1 MAMKETRAA
10 LSCIKKND
18 DVFFLIP
25 RGKKILLPL
34 SRNDHSLFLYEC
46 LKRYSMYAKKDFEI
60 VPVCFCFESSDKPIE
75 GYPVLYHL
83 EVEQEKIA
91 RELASRR
98 YESYVA
104 KLKRL
109 AYANEAEAHG
119 CSLIA
124 LPTSFEDFYFHY
136 QDNLFRQ
143 GKISA
148 FSPYSPAANGLC
160 FIRPFLSFSEKDMKE
175 GEEELGI
182 EAKGEV
188 RDCPIGKKEKDA
200 FLKAT
205 CYGEVRPNLPVV
217 KKREVLED
225 CPDFYFAREGETML
239 VKNQDASEVASF
251 RISELD
257 AHRVRL
263 SSFHF
268 EKSANRVKILS
279 SFLSYWKSKR
289 KSPIQLCIPATEKLK
304 LDDAWKT
311 VGDCFTMKI
320 W

>member
-1 MAMKETRAA
+1 MKETRAA

-18 DVFFLIP
+18 DIFFLIP
-25 RGKKILLPL
+25 NGKKILLPL

-75 GYPVLYHL
+75 GYPVLDHL
-83 EVEQEKIA
+83 EIEQERIA
-91 RELASRR
+91 RELASRS

-136 QDNLFRQ
+136 QDNLLRQ
-143 GKISA
+143 GKINTY
-148 FSPYSPAANGLC
+148 SPYSPAANGLF
-160 FIRPFLSFSEKDMKE
+160 FIRPLLSFSEKNIKE

-182 EAKGEV
+182 EANGEV
-188 RDCPIGKKEKDA
+188 RGCPLGKKEKDA

-205 CYGEVRPNLPVV
+205 CYGDSNPNLPTT
-217 KKREVLED
+217 KKREVLEN
-225 CPDFYFAREGETML
+225 CPDLYFERQDKTML
-239 VKNQDASEVASF
+239 VKDQSSFEVASF
-251 RISELD
+251 NISELD
-257 AHRVRL
+257 AHRINL
-263 SSFHF
+263 TSFHF
-268 EKSANRVKILS
+268 SEGVDQAKILS
-279 SFLSYWKSKR
+279 SFISYWKGKR
-289 KSPIQLCIPATEKLK
+289 KAPLQFCIPTTERLNPE
-304 LDDAWKT
+304 DGWK
-311 VGDCFTMKI
+311 VVAGYFVKKI

>member
-1 MAMKETRAA
+1 M
-10 LSCIKKND
+10 
-18 DVFFLIP
+18 
-25 RGKKILLPL
+25 

-75 GYPVLYHL
+75 GYPVLDHL
-83 EVEQEKIA
+83 EVEQERIA
-91 RELASRR
+91 RELASRS

-143 GKISA
+143 GKINTY
-148 FSPYSPAANGLC
+148 SPYSPASNGLC
-160 FIRPFLSFSEKDMKE
+160 FIRPLLSFSEKSMKE

-182 EAKGEV
+182 ESNGEV
-188 RDCPIGKKEKDA
+188 RDCPLGKKEKEA

-205 CYGEVRPNLPVV
+205 CYGDAHPNLPTT

-225 CPDFYFAREGETML
+225 CPNLYFEREGETML
-239 VKNQDASEVASF
+239 VKDQRASEVASF
-251 RISELD
+251 EISELD

-263 SSFHF
+263 SSFRL
-268 EKSANRVKILS
+268 ATPIDQDKILS
-279 SFLSYWKSKR
+279 SFLSYWKGKR
-289 KSPIQLCIPATEKLK
+289 KAPIQFYIPVEEKLK
-304 LDDAWKT
+304 LEGEWK
-311 VGDCFTMKI
+311 VVAGYFTKKI